1 MKELHEDVHFENIT
15 CHYKSENADAILNNF
30 INAEAPYKQLNS
42 NKIGLD
48 NVE

>member
-1 MKELHEDVHFENIT
+1 MKELHKDVNFENIT
-15 CHYKSENADAILNNF
+15 CHYKNENADAILNNF
-30 INAEAPYKQLNS
+30 INAETLYKQLNS